1 MPKITL
7 VALTITIL
15 ALVQFFFFLQLV
27 GMARQRYNIKA
38 PAVTG
43 NDVFERYFR
52 VQMNTLEQ
60 LILFLPALW
69 IAAIYAFVAYYWIA
83 LIGALYLIGRLIY
96 QRSYVA
102 DPSKRSI
109 GFGLSALPV
118 VALLIIDL
126 VGVIILWVRSA

>member
-15 ALVQFFFFLQLV
+15 ALIQFFFFLQLV